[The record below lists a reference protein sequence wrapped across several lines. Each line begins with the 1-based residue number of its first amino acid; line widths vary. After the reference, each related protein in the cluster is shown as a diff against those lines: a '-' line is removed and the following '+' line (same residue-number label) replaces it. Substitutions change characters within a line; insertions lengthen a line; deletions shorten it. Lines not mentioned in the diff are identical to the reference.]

1 MPLRN
6 KPYKMPGFVRTAI
19 EAGTGGYSQL
29 DRQRLVVVNIVGYL
43 AAFSSLNY
51 AATYASYDYA
61 KLWPLVYGNIGSAL
75 LTASAPLLHR
85 FGPLAAMFFL
95 ILVIYSSVYFF
106 VSYLGHEAGI
116 QLNYIGAAAVTLVV
130 CGRRFLPYAGVAAV
144 LAAILHMIAWFKY
157 PEPRADL
164 QLEDWFVASLYAFSV
179 ISIMAIIFV
188 VVFYAFHLVRKAQ
201 NLTDALLLNIMPAE
215 IADRLKTSPGKTIAD
230 QYQDASVIFADL
242 TGFTQITTALGPD
255 KTVALLDDLFSRFD
269 ALAIQHNVEKIKTIG
284 DAYMAVAGI
293 PTPNPDHGKNITKMA
308 VEFLQAAKTVSDN
321 HGVDF
326 SLRIGIASGP
336 VMAGIIGQSKFSYD
350 VWGQTV
356 NLAARLEPQGQPGS
370 ILIDD
375 HLYDQIKDS
384 FAFKGA
390 LKLGLKGL
398 GRVTAWQLDTDNQKI

>member
-1 MPLRN
+1 MPRL
-6 KPYKMPGFVRTAI
+6 VRIAV
-19 EAGTGGYSQL
+19 EAGTSGF
-29 DRQRLVVVNIVGYL
+29 DEADKQRLVVINIVGYL

-51 AATYASYDYA
+51 AATYAAYDYTN
-61 KLWPLVYGNIGSAL
+61 LWPMVFANIASAV
-75 LTASAPLLHR
+75 LTASAPLMHR
-85 FGPLAAMFFL
+85 FGRLAAMFFL
-95 ILVIYSSVYFF
+95 IAIIYSTIFYF
-106 VSYLGHEAGI
+106 VSYLGRDSGI
-116 QLNYIGAAAVTLVV
+116 QLNYIGAAAVVLVV
-130 CGRRFLPYAGVAAV
+130 CGQQYLRYVGIAV
-144 LAAILHMIAWFKY
+144 LLAAALHLTVWFKY
-157 PEPRADL
+157 PTPRADIVV
-164 QLEDWFVASLYAFSV
+164 EDWFLANLYTFSV
-179 ISIMAIIFV
+179 ISIMVIIFV

-201 NLTDALLLNIMPAE
+201 NLTDALLLNIMPAK
-215 IADRLKTSPGKTIAD
+215 IAARLKTSPGKTIAD
-230 QYQDASVIFADL
+230 QYQNASVIFADL

-269 ALAIQHNVEKIKTIG
+269 VLASQHNVEKIKTIG

-293 PTPNPDHGKNITKMA
+293 PTADPDHGKNITKMA
-308 VEFLQAAKTVSDN
+308 IAFLQAAKSVSDN
-321 HGVDF
+321 HGVNF

-370 ILIDD
+370 ILVDD

-398 GRVTAWQLDTDNQKI
+398 GRVTAWQLETDL

>member
-1 MPLRN
+1 
-6 KPYKMPGFVRTAI
+6 
-19 EAGTGGYSQL
+19 
-29 DRQRLVVVNIVGYL
+29 VVVNIVGFL

-51 AATYASYDYA
+51 AATYAAYDYV

-95 ILVIYSSVYFF
+95 ISVIYSTVYFF

-116 QLNYIGAAAVTLVV
+116 QLNYIGAAAVMLVV
-130 CGRRFLPYAGVAAV
+130 CGRRYWSYASVTVVLAAV
-144 LAAILHMIAWFKY
+144 LHLIVWFKY
-157 PEPRADL
+157 PEPRPEL
-164 QLEDWFVASLYAFSV
+164 QLEDWFIANLYAFSV

-201 NLTDALLLNIMPAE
+201 NQTDTLLRNIMPAE
-215 IADRLKTSPGKTIAD
+215 IADRLKAAPGQTIAD

-242 TGFTQITTALGPD
+242 TGFTPITTTLGPD

-269 ALAIQHNVEKIKTIG
+269 ALAEQHNVEKIKTIG

-293 PTPNPDHGKNITKMA
+293 PTPDAQHGKNITAMA
-308 VEFLQAAKTVSDN
+308 IGFLQAAKTVSNN

-326 SLRIGIASGP
+326 NLRIGIASGP
-336 VMAGIIGQSKFSYD
+336 VMAGIIGKSKFSYD

-370 ILIDD
+370 ILVDESL
-375 HLYDQIKDS
+375 HEMLQETFS
-384 FAFKGA
+384 FKRAIA
-390 LKLGLKGL
+390 LDLKGL
-398 GRVTAWQLDTDNQKI
+398 GRVTAWELDTHI